1 MHCKTYFLNYYME
14 SNKPI
19 KKVSQKGEHS
29 RAKHKSVKA
38 TKTLCSSYNMFFGGR
53 KKEIFRK
60 IEKLHKQPWKLHAE
74 AGKYCTHL
82 CAATNAQH
90 IESLTEQQER
100 RLKNCQ
106 IL

>member
-1 MHCKTYFLNYYME
+1 ME

-38 TKTLCSSYNMFFGGR
+38 TKTVALYNMFFVRR